1 MKTILVPV
9 DFSKPS
15 ENALKVAA
23 QLANKNNAKII
34 VLHVVELAESL
45 FGTDQFNVD
54 NQEVMFFMKMAKK
67 RFSKFLEKPFL
78 NNVNIEDQVE
88 IGPTSYMITKTIKEN
103 NIDFVVMGSVGAS
116 GLKEVLIGSNTEKI
130 VRNSSV
136 PVLVVKKEME
146 NFNIKQVLFAS
157 NFELE
162 NLKSF
167 RKAKE
172 FSNQFEAKMKLLYVN
187 LPGNQFYSTEEIRE
201 QMRVFLNKAEVPYTT
216 DDVMIYNDYTIELGV
231 LNAAKEAKA
240 DLIAMPTHGRRG
252 LSHFFNGS
260 VGEDVV
266 NHSTLPV
273 ITFKIDS

>member
-9 DFSKPS
+9 DFSRPS

-23 QLANKNNAKII
+23 QLAKKNNSKVL

-45 FGTDQFNVD
+45 FGTEQFNVD
-54 NQEVMFFMKMAKK
+54 NKEVMFFLAMAKK
-67 RFSKFLEKPFL
+67 RFAKFLNKPYL
-78 NNVNIEDQVE
+78 SGIEVEDQVE
-88 IGPTSYMITKTIKEN
+88 IGPTSYIISKIAKERAMDL
-103 NIDFVVMGSVGAS
+103 IVMGSVGAS

-130 VRNSSV
+130 VRSSKV
-136 PVLVVKKEME
+136 PVLVVKKEMAD
-146 NFNIKQVLFAS
+146 FNIKKVIFAS

-162 NLKSF
+162 NLPSF
-167 RKAKE
+167 KKAKE
-172 FSNQFEAKMKLLYVN
+172 FASQFEADIQLLYVN

-201 QMRVFLNKAEVPYTT
+201 QMRVFLNKAQIPYNSEKI
-216 DDVMIYNDYTIELGV
+216 MIYNDYTIELGV
-231 LNAAKEAKA
+231 LNGAKDAEA

-260 VGEDVV
+260 IGEDVV

-273 ITFKIDS
+273 ITFKIDN